1 MLSQLQDH
9 LTNIYRV
16 DPGYD
21 VNDFLITD
29 PVIAA
34 VLGEGS
40 LIPETEESVLLREDE
55 DGLALSVFLDD
66 AMLSRLKASN
76 PLQEL
81 QVEQLNDL
89 WTVLEG
95 ISHFNYIAWRARKNR
110 HVSLLELEMQAEV
123 DKFVSTLFLA
133 LHQEDSELA
142 GKLHGRLF
150 DNVRF
155 NPRLSR
161 DQHQRYTM
169 ANNYAA
175 RFCHGLRKR
184 LSRNS
189 RKGLQELRH
198 FYRLSQRDKISHIHA
213 QSYAQSY
220 AQ

>member
-1 MLSQLQDH
+1 MLSQLQDY
-9 LTNIYRV
+9 LAGIYGV

-29 PVIAA
+29 PVIAR
-34 VLGEGS
+34 VLSKGS

-55 DGLALSVFLDD
+55 DGLALSVFIDS
-66 AMLSRLKASN
+66 AMLSRLRNSN

-81 QVEQLNDL
+81 QVDQLSDL

-110 HVSLLELEMQAEV
+110 RVSLLELEMQAEV
-123 DKFVSTLFLA
+123 DKFVSTFFLA
-133 LHQEDSELA
+133 VDQEDSELTV
-142 GKLHGRLF
+142 KLHGWLF

-161 DQHQRYTM
+161 VQRERYTM

-184 LSRNS
+184 LTRDS
-189 RKGLQELRH
+189 RKGLHELRY
-198 FYRLSQRDKISHIHA
+198 FYRLSQHEKISHIHA
-213 QSYAQSY
+213 QSYAH
-220 AQ
+220 

>member
-1 MLSQLQDH
+1 MLSQLQEH

-29 PVIAA
+29 PLIAEI
-34 VLGEGS
+34 LGNGS
-40 LIPETEESVLLREDE
+40 LVPETEESVLLREDD
-55 DGLALSVFLDD
+55 DGLALSVFLDS
-66 AMLSRLKASN
+66 AMLSRLKDAN

-81 QVEQLNDL
+81 QVDQLKDL

-110 HVSLLELEMQAEV
+110 RVSLLELEMQGEV
-123 DKFVSTLFLA
+123 DKFVSTFLMA
-133 LHQEDSELA
+133 LDQEDCELA
-142 GKLHGRLF
+142 VKLHGWLF

-155 NPRLSR
+155 NPALSR
-161 DQHQRYTM
+161 DQHERYTT

-175 RFCHGLRKR
+175 RFCHGLRER

-189 RKGLQELRH
+189 REGLHELRH
-198 FYRLSQRDKISHIHA
+198 FYRLSQRDKISHIHT
-213 QSYAQSY
+213 QSHGH
-220 AQ
+220 

>member
-16 DPGYD
+16 DPGYN

-29 PVIAA
+29 PVIAEI
-34 VLGEGS
+34 LGKGS
-40 LIPETEESVLLREDE
+40 MIRETEESVLLQEDE
-55 DGLALSVFLDD
+55 EGLALSVFLDS
-66 AMLSRLKASN
+66 AMLSRLKDAN

-81 QVEQLNDL
+81 QVDQLKDL

-110 HVSLLELEMQAEV
+110 CVSLLELEMQAEV
-123 DKFVSTLFLA
+123 DKFVSTFILA
-133 LHQEDSELA
+133 LDQEDSELA
-142 GKLHGRLF
+142 VNLHGWLF
-150 DNVRF
+150 DDVRF

-161 DQHQRYTM
+161 DQRERYAT

-184 LSRNS
+184 LARDG
-189 RKGLQELRH
+189 REGLHELRH
-198 FYRLSQRDKISHIHA
+198 FYRLSQRDKISHIHT
-213 QSYAQSY
+213 QSHGH
-220 AQ
+220 

>member
-9 LTNIYRV
+9 LASIYGV

-29 PVIAA
+29 PVIART
-34 VLGEGS
+34 LGEGS

-55 DGLALSVFLDD
+55 DGLALGVFLDS
-66 AMLSRLKASN
+66 AMLSRLKNSN

-81 QVEQLNDL
+81 QVDQLNDL

-110 HVSLLELEMQAEV
+110 RVSLLELEIQAEV
-123 DKFVSTLFLA
+123 DKFVSTFFLA
-133 LHQEDSELA
+133 LDQDHNELTD
-142 GKLHGRLF
+142 KLHGWLF

-161 DQHQRYTM
+161 VQRERYTT

-175 RFCHGLRKR
+175 RFCHGLRRR
-184 LSRNS
+184 LTHDSRE
-189 RKGLQELRH
+189 GLHELRY
-198 FYRLSQRDKISHIHA
+198 FYRLSQHEKISHIHA
-213 QSYAQSY
+213 QSYVD
-220 AQ
+220 

>member
-9 LTNIYRV
+9 LTSIYRV

-29 PVIAA
+29 PIIAGI
-34 VLGEGS
+34 LGQGS
-40 LIPETEESVLLREDE
+40 LIRQTEESVLLQEDE
-55 DGLALSVFLDD
+55 DGLAMSVFLDS
-66 AMLSRLKASN
+66 AMLSRLKDAN

-81 QVEQLNDL
+81 QVDQLKDL

-110 HVSLLELEMQAEV
+110 RVSLLELEMQGEV
-123 DKFVSTLFLA
+123 DKFVSTFFMA
-133 LHQEDSELA
+133 LDQEDGDLA
-142 GKLHGRLF
+142 VKLHGWLF

-155 NPRLSR
+155 NPALSR
-161 DQHQRYTM
+161 DQHERYTT

-175 RFCHGLRKR
+175 RFCHGLRER
-184 LSRNS
+184 LARDSRE
-189 RKGLQELRH
+189 GLHELRH

-213 QSYAQSY
+213 QSHGH
-220 AQ
+220 

>member
-1 MLSQLQDH
+1 MLSQLQDY
-9 LTNIYRV
+9 LAGIYGV

-29 PVIAA
+29 PVIAR
-34 VLGEGS
+34 VLGKGS
-40 LIPETEESVLLREDE
+40 LIPETEEAVLLREDE
-55 DGLALSVFLDD
+55 DGLALSVFLDS
-66 AMLSRLKASN
+66 AMLSRLRNSN

-81 QVEQLNDL
+81 QVDQLSDL

-110 HVSLLELEMQAEV
+110 RVSLLELEMQAEV
-123 DKFVSTLFLA
+123 DKFVSTFFLA
-133 LHQEDSELA
+133 LDQEDSELTV
-142 GKLHGRLF
+142 KLHGWLF

-161 DQHQRYTM
+161 VQRERYAT

-184 LSRNS
+184 LTRDSRE
-189 RKGLQELRH
+189 GLHELRY
-198 FYRLSQRDKISHIHA
+198 FYRLSQHEKISHIHA
-213 QSYAQSY
+213 QSYAH
-220 AQ
+220 

>member
-9 LTNIYRV
+9 LTSIYRV

-21 VNDFLITD
+21 VQDFLITD
-29 PVIAA
+29 PVIAGI
-34 VLGEGS
+34 LGKGS
-40 LIPETEESVLLREDE
+40 LIPDTEESVLLQEDA

-66 AMLSRLKASN
+66 AMLARLKESN
-76 PLQEL
+76 PLQAL
-81 QVEQLNDL
+81 QVDQLNDL

-123 DKFVSTLFLA
+123 DKFVSTFVLA
-133 LHQEDSELA
+133 LDQEDSELA
-142 GKLHGRLF
+142 GKLHGWLF
-150 DNVRF
+150 DNVSF
-155 NPRLSR
+155 KPGLSK
-161 DQHQRYTM
+161 DQHERYTT

-184 LSRNS
+184 LSRDS
-189 RKGLQELRH
+189 REGLHELRH

-213 QSYAQSY
+213 RSHGR
-220 AQ
+220 

>member
-9 LTNIYRV
+9 LAGIYRV

-29 PVIAA
+29 PVIAR
-34 VLGEGS
+34 VLGKGS

-55 DGLALSVFLDD
+55 DGLALSVFLDS
-66 AMLSRLKASN
+66 ALLSRLKKSN
-76 PLQEL
+76 PLEEL
-81 QVEQLNDL
+81 QVDQLGDL

-110 HVSLLELEMQAEV
+110 RVSLLELEMQAEV
-123 DKFVSTLFLA
+123 DKFVSTFFLA
-133 LHQEDSELA
+133 LDQEDSELTV
-142 GKLHGRLF
+142 KLHGWLF

-161 DQHQRYTM
+161 VQRERYTM

-184 LSRNS
+184 LTRDS
-189 RKGLQELRH
+189 RKGLHELRY
-198 FYRLSQRDKISHIHA
+198 FYRLSQHEKISHIHA
-213 QSYAQSY
+213 QSYAH
-220 AQ
+220 

>member
-1 MLSQLQDH
+1 MLSQLQDY
-9 LTNIYRV
+9 LAGIYGV

-29 PVIAA
+29 PVIAR
-34 VLGEGS
+34 VLGKGS

-55 DGLALSVFLDD
+55 DGLALSVFLDS
-66 AMLSRLKASN
+66 AMLSRLRNSN

-81 QVEQLNDL
+81 QVDQLSDL

-110 HVSLLELEMQAEV
+110 RVSLLELEMQAEV
-123 DKFVSTLFLA
+123 DKFVSTFFLA
-133 LHQEDSELA
+133 VDQEDSELTV
-142 GKLHGRLF
+142 KLHGWLF

-161 DQHQRYTM
+161 VQRERYAT

-184 LSRNS
+184 LTRNS
-189 RKGLQELRH
+189 REGLHELRY
-198 FYRLSQRDKISHIHA
+198 FYRLSQHEKISHIHA
-213 QSYAQSY
+213 QSYAH
-220 AQ
+220 

>member
-29 PVIAA
+29 PIIAA

-66 AMLSRLKASN
+66 AMLSRLKESN

-133 LHQEDSELA
+133 LHQEDSDLA

-150 DNVRF
+150 DNVSF
-155 NPRLSR
+155 NPRLSE
-161 DQHQRYTM
+161 DQRERYTT

-175 RFCHGLRKR
+175 RFCHGFRKR

-189 RKGLQELRH
+189 REGLHELRH

-213 QSYAQSY
+213 QSYAQ
-220 AQ
+220 